1 MFDFGILWNNARNLL
16 YIKKFNDKK
25 SIRLANNKLETK
37 RFLWER
43 WIPFAKTYAV
53 IKNRKDLFKFNFLNL
68 AKSEFVIKPNHWS
81 KGKWIY
87 ICKIQEDVE
96 TKTEKK
102 TWINSLLHTKQKEER
117 YHVSIWKK
125 TVSESDFKRYL
136 IDIISGKHSM
146 TTWDDKI
153 IVEEILRPGE
163 AFKDFC
169 EFWLA
174 DIRII
179 VFNLVPVAA
188 MIRIP
193 TEKSGWKANLA
204 AGWIWLWIEV
214 WTWKITSMLFKWK
227 IYTKTFPEKFK
238 HFQYKQIPFRNDI
251 LFHSSK
257 IQYFVN
263 LWYLA
268 LDRVIT
274 NTWPKLLEINARAWL
289 EVQKI
294 TWTKLKKTLEKLDD
308 MKVSDPEK
316 WVEICKSL
324 FSQTINNSP
333 KEKVLFLSQYGN
345 IEILNENKE
354 TESIHIS
361 VKADT
366 SKKLNYISIP
376 LYERLKNNI
385 KKITLN
391 LTENQIILKWLKFKP
406 LENLAEDE
414 IILWTNTSKDY
425 LIKPI
430 HKTFETIDIIDP
442 NKILLTEKNILHTI
456 DENIEILSKKL
467 ILSKILRPI
476 NYFNELDIFISKHWK
491 YNPQFEYKF
500 PSNER
505 IELVQK
511 NLEKNKQLI
520 EKNKLKSP
528 ITKLFLEKIDEL
540 ENRVLLIKAY
550 KEQDFENIEKYNY
563 AIFGKFNDE
572 LLDIAQEKIFWT
584 EPQDKTLLWE
594 KLTAEQTKEIIEKYL
609 YEKKIFWVDVFLN
622 SNNLSR
628 LSVTM
633 WKETKII
640 ISKTTRFRENEVKAL
655 LAHEIDSHLVRHI
668 NWMKSWRNILK
679 SWTGY
684 YVTDEEWFAIYN
696 SDQYFPENYE
706 KLSIYRKYFII
717 KEAQKYNFNKIIDL
731 IKFLHPDRSL
741 EWCFKMAIK
750 IKKWIID
757 TSITNPWAIAMKE
770 KVYLDWYYKVKKRI
784 ENGWDPENMYKWKIK
799 IEDLDYIIK

>member
-1 MFDFGILWNNARNLL
+1 MLDFGILWNNARNLL
-16 YIKKFNDKK
+16 YIKKFNNKK

-43 WIPFAKTYAV
+43 GIPFAKTYAV
-53 IKNRKDLFKFNFLNL
+53 IKDRKELTKFNFLNL
-68 AKSEFVIKPNHWS
+68 PKNEFVIKPNHWS
-81 KGKWIY
+81 KWNWIY
-87 ICKIQEDVE
+87 ICKTLEEKPEIQN
-96 TKTEKK
+96 KK
-102 TWINSLLHTKQKEER
+102 TWLNTLFKMGFLEDR
-117 YHVSIWKK
+117 YFICIWKK
-125 TVSESDFKRYL
+125 TVGEIEFKRYL
-136 IDIISGKHSM
+136 TDIITWKHSM

-153 IVEEILRPGE
+153 IVEEILRPWE
-163 AFKDFC
+163 AFKEFC

-174 DIRII
+174 DIRVI

-193 TEKSGWKANLA
+193 TDKSDGKANLA

-214 WTWKITSMLFKWK
+214 WTGKITSMLFKWK

-238 HFQYKQIPFRNDI
+238 HFQHKQIPFRNDI

-333 KEKVLFLSQYGN
+333 REKVLFLSQYWN
-345 IEILNENKE
+345 IEISNDNKE
-354 TESIHIS
+354 TENIHIS

-366 SKKLNYISIP
+366 SRKLNYISIP

-456 DENIEILSKKL
+456 DANIEILSKKL
-467 ILSKILRPI
+467 ILSKILRPT
-476 NYFNELDIFISKHWK
+476 NYFNELDIFISKHGK

-540 ENRVLLIKAY
+540 ENRVLLINAY
-550 KEQDFENIEKYNY
+550 KEQDFDNIEKYNY
-563 AIFGKFNDE
+563 AIFWQFNDE
-572 LLDIAQEKIFWT
+572 LLDIAQEKIFWA
-584 EPQDKTLLWE
+584 EPQDKTLLGE
-594 KLTAEQTKEIIEKYL
+594 KLSAEQTKEIIEKYL

-633 WKETKII
+633 GKETKII
-640 ISKTTRFRENEVKAL
+640 ISKAARFRENEVKAL
-655 LAHEIDSHLVRHI
+655 LAHEIDCHLVRHI

-679 SWTGY
+679 SWTWY
-684 YVTDEEWFAIYN
+684 YLSDEEWFAVYG
-696 SDQYFPENYE
+696 SDKRLPDNYE
-706 KLSIYRKYFII
+706 KLSMYKKYFII
-717 KEAQKYNFNKIIDL
+717 REAQKYNFSKIIDL
-731 IKFLHPDRSL
+731 INFMDQNRSL
-741 EWCFKMAIK
+741 EWCFKTAIK
-750 IKKWIID
+750 IKKWIKD
-757 TSITNPWAIAMKE
+757 TSIVHPWAIAMKE
-770 KVYLDWYYKVKKRI
+770 KVYLDWYYKIKKWI
-784 ENGWDPENMYKWKIK
+784 ENWWDEEKMYKGKLK
-799 IEDLDYIIK
+799 IEDLDYIK

>member
-1 MFDFGILWNNARNLL
+1 MLDFGILWNNARNLL
-16 YIKKFNDKK
+16 YIRKFNDKK
-25 SIRLANNKLETK
+25 AIRLANNKLETK

-53 IKNRKDLFKFNFLNL
+53 IKNRKELAKFNFLNL
-68 AKSEFVIKPNHWS
+68 QKKEFVIKPNHWS

-87 ICKIQEDVE
+87 ICKTLEEKPEIKKRTWLQTLFKKSFWEDNYYIS
-96 TKTEKK
+96 T
-102 TWINSLLHTKQKEER
+102 
-117 YHVSIWKK
+117 WKK
-125 TVSESDFKRYL
+125 AVGETEFKRYL
-136 IDIISGKHSM
+136 TDIISGKHSM
-146 TTWDDKI
+146 TTWDDRI
-153 IVEEILRPGE
+153 IVEEILRPWE

-169 EFWLA
+169 EFGLA
-174 DIRII
+174 DIRVI

-193 TEKSGWKANLA
+193 TDKSGGKANLA
-204 AGWIWLWIEV
+204 AGWIWLGIEV
-214 WTWKITSMLFKWK
+214 WTGKITSMLFKWK
-227 IYTKTFPEKFK
+227 IYTKKFPEKFK
-238 HFQYKQIPFRNDI
+238 HFQYKEIPFRNDI
-251 LFHSSK
+251 LFLSSK

-274 NTWPKLLEINARAWL
+274 NDWPKLLEINARAWL

-308 MKVSDPEK
+308 MKVTDPEK

-324 FSQTINNSP
+324 FSQTINNNT
-333 KEKVLFLSQYGN
+333 KEKVLFLSQYWN

-366 SKKLNYISIP
+366 SRKLNYISIP

-456 DENIEILSKKL
+456 DANIEILSKKL
-467 ILSKILRPI
+467 ILSKILRPT
-476 NYFNELDIFISKHWK
+476 NYFNELDIFISKHGK

-550 KEQDFENIEKYNY
+550 KEQDFDNIEKYNY
-563 AIFGKFNDE
+563 AIFGQFNDE
-572 LLDIAQEKIFWT
+572 LLEIAQEKIFWA
-584 EPQDKTLLWE
+584 EPQDKTLLGE
-594 KLTAEQTKEIIEKYL
+594 KLSAEQTKEIIEKYL

-640 ISKTTRFRENEVKAL
+640 ISKAARFRENEVKAL
-655 LAHEIDSHLVRHI
+655 LAHEIDCHLVRHI

-679 SWTGY
+679 SGTWY
-684 YVTDEEWFAIYN
+684 YLSDEEGFAVYS
-696 SDQYFPENYE
+696 SDKRLPDNYE
-706 KLSIYRKYFII
+706 KLSMYKKYFII
-717 KEAQKYNFNKIIDL
+717 REAQKYNFSKIIDL
-731 IKFLHPDRSL
+731 INFMDHNRSL
-741 EWCFKMAIK
+741 EWCFKTAIK
-750 IKKWIID
+750 IKKWIKD
-757 TSITNPWAIAMKE
+757 TSIVHPWAIAMKE
-770 KVYLDWYYKVKKRI
+770 KVYLDWYYKVKKWI
-784 ENGWDPENMYKWKIK
+784 EDWWDEEKMYKGKLK
-799 IEDLDYIIK
+799 IEDLDYIK